1 MQALH
6 INGNDLTLEAVR
18 EVAQPDVRRP
28 VLLDP
33 DAREAVNRARAVVDT
48 LVANNRIS
56 YAITTGVG
64 KLSDVHIV
72 GDQVRELQINL
83 VRSHA
88 VGVGEPLS
96 IPDTRA
102 MMLLRANSLA
112 KGNSGIR
119 GISIDTICEMLNRGV
134 TPMVPSQGSVG
145 ASGDLAPLAHL
156 ALALIGEGE
165 CLDEKGGRIPSAEAL
180 KRAQIKPLVL
190 EAKEA
195 VSLINGTQ
203 AMLAIGILMVL
214 AAETLVDTADVIGAM
229 ACDALKGTNVAFD
242 ERIQKARP
250 HAGQIRTAANL
261 RRLLEQSQIRD
272 SHRDCGRV
280 QDAYSLR
287 CIPQVHGAVRDTL
300 AHCRSV
306 FETETNSA
314 VDNPLVFVKNP
325 KAMDGE
331 GDVLS
336 GGNFHGEPLA
346 FALDFLAIALSA
358 LAGISERRL
367 ERMVNPALSEGLPP
381 FLAPGAGM
389 NSGFMMPQ
397 VTAAA
402 LVSENKVLSHPASVD
417 SITTS
422 GNKEDFVSMGMTAA
436 SKLKRVVE
444 NTRNTLAIEAMA
456 AAQAIDFL
464 APLKTSKPLQ
474 QAHAAIRAVCAT
486 MEKDRVMYRGFR
498 THCEFDCERQAG
510 RRSAL
515 NILTKICPLEI
526 CHHDH
531 ELAEG
536 KGPATR
542 FSPTPRC
549 LMRSRRERI
558 AVYSHPLSALDSP
571 RFNASPPRG
580 APELSAFSP

>member
-1 MQALH
+1 M
-6 INGNDLTLEAVR
+6 
-18 EVAQPDVRRP
+18 
-28 VLLDP
+28 DP

-48 LVANNRIS
+48 LVANNKLS

-64 KLSDVHIV
+64 KLSDVRIA
-72 GDQVRELQINL
+72 GEQIRELQLNL
-83 VRSHA
+83 IRSHA
-88 VGVGEPLS
+88 VGVGEPLA
-96 IPDTRA
+96 IADTRA
-102 MMLLRANSLA
+102 MMLLRANSLS
-112 KGNSGIR
+112 KGNSGVRAIT
-119 GISIDTICEMLNRGV
+119 IDTICEMLNRGV
-134 TPMVPSQGSVG
+134 TPVVPSQGSVG

-165 CLDEKGGRIPSAEAL
+165 CFDEKGGHIASAEAL
-180 KRAQIKPLVL
+180 KRAQIKPIVL

-203 AMLAIGILMVL
+203 AMLAVGTLMLL
-214 AAETLVDTADVIGAM
+214 AAETLVDTADVLGAM
-229 ACDALKGTNVAFD
+229 SCDALKGTNVAYD
-242 ERIQKARP
+242 ERIHKARP
-250 HAGQIRTAANL
+250 HPGQMKTAANL
-261 RRLLEQSQIRD
+261 RRLMEDSQIRE

-300 AHCRSV
+300 THCRAV

-325 KAMDGE
+325 KVADGE

-336 GGNFHGEPLA
+336 GGNFHGEPVA

-367 ERMVNPALSEGLPP
+367 ERLVNPALSEGLPP
-381 FLAPGAGM
+381 FLAPGAGL

-402 LVSENKVLSHPASVD
+402 LVSENKVLAHPASVD

-422 GNKEDFVSMGMTAA
+422 GNKEDYVSMGMTAA
-436 SKLKRVVE
+436 NKLKRVVE

-464 APLKTSKPLQ
+464 APLKPSKRLQ

-486 MEKDRVMYRGFR
+486 MEKDRVMYKDFV
-498 THCEFDCERQAG
+498 
-510 RRSAL
+510 
-515 NILTKICPLEI
+515 
-526 CHHDH
+526 
-531 ELAEG
+531 
-536 KGPATR
+536 
-542 FSPTPRC
+542 
-549 LMRSRRERI
+549 RI
-558 AVYSHPLSALDSP
+558 AEVIASGKLSAVLQ
-571 RFNASPPRG
+571 
-580 APELSAFSP
+580 

>member
-1 MQALH
+1 LKALH

-18 EVAQPDVRRP
+18 EVAAEKRP

-33 DAREAVNRARAVVDT
+33 DARAAVNRARAVVDAI
-48 LVANNRIS
+48 VANNKIS

-72 GDQVRELQINL
+72 GEQVRELQVNL

-102 MMLLRANSLA
+102 MMILRANSLS
-112 KGNSGIR
+112 KGNSGVRAIT
-119 GISIDTICEMLNRGV
+119 IDTICEMLNRGV

-165 CLDEKGGRIPSAEAL
+165 CMNEAEKGGRIASAEAL

-203 AMLAIGILMVL
+203 AMLAIGTLMLL

-229 ACDALKGTNVAFD
+229 ACDALKGTSVAFD

-250 HAGQIRTAANL
+250 HAGQIKTAANL
-261 RRLLEQSQIRD
+261 RRLLEQSEIRE

-300 AHCRSV
+300 AHCRAV

-325 KAMDGE
+325 KASNGD

-397 VTAAA
+397 VVAAA
-402 LVSENKVLSHPASVD
+402 LVSENKVLAHPASVD

-436 SKLKRVVE
+436 NKLKKVVE

-456 AAQAIDFL
+456 VAQAIDFL

-486 MEKDRVMYRGFR
+486 MEKDRVMYRDF
-498 THCEFDCERQAG
+498 A
-510 RRSAL
+510 
-515 NILTKICPLEI
+515 
-526 CHHDH
+526 
-531 ELAEG
+531 
-536 KGPATR
+536 
-542 FSPTPRC
+542 
-549 LMRSRRERI
+549 RI
-558 AVYSHPLSALDSP
+558 AELI
-571 RFNASPPRG
+571 ASGKVAAVVR
-580 APELSAFSP
+580 